1 MMPLRHWPFQ
11 GRRWGVLAIWGL
23 FAVLVT
29 VGVILNHFNGAPRV
43 PAVAS
48 PQASVPPMPAAA
60 PGGDLQTLVPRLRE
74 KLAADPGN
82 GEGWL
87 LLARS
92 YGQLRQYG
100 DAVAAYRRAAELLPA
115 DAGLLADWADAQVM
129 ANQGRWDDAARQL
142 VGRALAVDRRHV
154 KALALAGSAAFDRRD
169 YGTAIGFW
177 NEMKA
182 AAPAASI
189 EARLADANI
198 AEAVRRRDA
207 KP

>member
-1 MMPLRHWPFQ
+1 MMTMRHWPFR
-11 GRRWGVLAIWGL
+11 GRRWGVLAIWAF
-23 FAVLVT
+23 FAVLAG
-29 VGVILNHFNGAPRV
+29 VGVIFNHFTGAPRV
-43 PAVAS
+43 PAAAS
-48 PQASVPPMPAAA
+48 PQASAPPMPAA
-60 PGGDLQTLVPRLRE
+60 PGGDLQALVPRLRE

-129 ANQGRWDDAARQL
+129 SRQGRWDDAARQL
-142 VGRALAVDRRHV
+142 VGRALAIDRRHV

-182 AAPAASI
+182 VAPAGSI
-189 EARLADANI
+189 EARLAEANI
-198 AEAVRRRDA
+198 AEAARRRDA

>member
-1 MMPLRHWPFQ
+1 MMPLRHWPFN
-11 GRRWGVLAIWGL
+11 GRRWGVLAIWGV

-29 VGVILNHFNGAPRV
+29 GGVILNHFNGAPRV
-43 PAVAS
+43 PTVAS
-48 PQASVPPMPAAA
+48 PPDLPGAAPAA
-60 PGGDLQTLVPRLRE
+60 PGGDLQMLVPRLRE

-115 DAGLLADWADAQVM
+115 DAGLLAEWADALVM
-129 ANQGRWDDAARQL
+129 ANQGRWDETARQL
-142 VGRALAVDRRHV
+142 VARALAVDRRHV

-169 YGTAIGFW
+169 YAGAIGFW

-182 AAPAASI
+182 AAPAGSI
-189 EARLADANI
+189 EARLAEANI
-198 AEAVRRRDA
+198 AEAVRRRAA

>member
-1 MMPLRHWPFQ
+1 MMPMRHWPFN

-23 FAVLVT
+23 FAVLVI
-29 VGVILNHFNGAPRV
+29 GALILNHFYDAPRLPAAVAPPETARGAP
-43 PAVAS
+43 
-48 PQASVPPMPAAA
+48 AA
-60 PGGDLQTLVPRLRE
+60 PGGDLQMLVPRLRE

-92 YGQLRQYG
+92 YGQLQQHAA
-100 DAVAAYRRAAELLPA
+100 AVAAYRRAADLLPA

-142 VGRALAVDRRHV
+142 VQRALAIDRRHL

-169 YGTAIGFW
+169 YAGAIGFW
-177 NEMKA
+177 NEVKA
-182 AAPAASI
+182 VAPAASI
-189 EARLADANI
+189 EARLAEANR
-198 AEAVRRRDA
+198 AEAARRLGG

>member
-1 MMPLRHWPFQ
+1 MMPLRYWPFA
-11 GRRWGVLAIWGL
+11 GRRRGVLAIWGF
-23 FAVLVT
+23 FAVVAAFGLVFT
-29 VGVILNHFNGAPRV
+29 HFRVSPREPPVTASAAPPAGAP
-43 PAVAS
+43 
-48 PQASVPPMPAAA
+48 AA
-60 PGGDLQTLVPRLRE
+60 PGGDLQPLVPRLRE

-100 DAVAAYRRAAELLPA
+100 DAVAAYRSAAALLPP

-129 ANQGRWDDAARQL
+129 FNQGRWDEAARQL
-142 VGRALAVDRRHV
+142 VGRALAVDRRHL

-169 YGTAIGFW
+169 YASAIGYW

-182 AAPAASI
+182 AAPAGSI
-189 EARLADANI
+189 EARLAEVNI
-198 AEAVRRRDA
+198 AEAERQRA
-207 KP
+207 GKP

>member
-1 MMPLRHWPFQ
+1 MMPMRYWPFA

-23 FAVLVT
+23 FAGLAI
-29 VGVILNHFNGAPRV
+29 VGLALNHFIGSTPSPV
-43 PAVAS
+43 VSTPAV
-48 PQASVPPMPAAA
+48 PPLSAPVA
-60 PGGDLQTLVPRLRE
+60 PGGDLQPLVPRLRE

-100 DAVAAYRRAAELLPA
+100 DAVAAYRRAAELLPP
-115 DAGLLADWADAQVM
+115 DAGLLADWADALVM
-129 ANQGRWDDAARQL
+129 LNQGRWDEAARQL
-142 VGRALAVDRRHV
+142 VGRALEVDRRHL

-169 YGTAIGFW
+169 YATAIGFW

-182 AAPAASI
+182 AAPTGSI
-189 EARLADANI
+189 EARLAEVNI
-198 AEAVRRRDA
+198 AEAERQRA
-207 KP
+207 GKP

>member
-1 MMPLRHWPFQ
+1 
-11 GRRWGVLAIWGL
+11 VLAIWAV

-29 VGVILNHFNGAPRV
+29 VGVILNHFNGAPPV
-43 PAVAS
+43 PAVA
-48 PQASVPPMPAAA
+48 PPPEMPGGKAAA
-60 PGGDLQTLVPRLRE
+60 PGGDLQLLVPRLRQ

-92 YGQLRQYG
+92 HGQLRQYG

-115 DAGLLADWADAQVM
+115 DAGLLADWTDAQVM

-142 VGRALAVDRRHV
+142 VGRALALDRRHV
-154 KALALAGSAAFDRRD
+154 KTLALAGSAAFDRRD
-169 YGTAIGFW
+169 YASAVGFW

-182 AAPAASI
+182 AAPAGSI
-189 EARLADANI
+189 EARLAEANI

-207 KP
+207 QP

>member
-1 MMPLRHWPFQ
+1 MMPLRHWPFN

-23 FAVLVT
+23 FAVLVI
-29 VGVILNHFNGAPRV
+29 GAFILNHFYGAPRV
-43 PAVAS
+43 PAAGA
-48 PQASVPPMPAAA
+48 PPAMPSVTPAA
-60 PGGDLQTLVPRLRE
+60 PGGDLQMLVPRLRE
-74 KLAADPGN
+74 KLAADPAN

-92 YGQLRQYG
+92 HGQLQQYA
-100 DAVAAYRRAAELLPA
+100 DAVAAYRRAADLLPA

-142 VGRALAVDRRHV
+142 VQRALAIDRRHL

-169 YGTAIGFW
+169 YAGAIGFW
-177 NEMKA
+177 NEVKA
-182 AAPAASI
+182 VAPAASI
-189 EARLADANI
+189 EARLAEANR
-198 AEAVRRRDA
+198 AEAARRLGG